1 MRVEKDFKEFIAL
14 LNKHG
19 VKYLVIGGF
28 AFAFYAKPRF
38 TKDIDFFVEASEE
51 NSKKIIKAL
60 NRFGFAGIG
69 LTEGDF
75 REPGQII
82 QLGYQPMRIDIVTT
96 VTGVDFADAWSNRVT
111 GKYGDVD
118 CFFISKEELIKNK
131 QASGRPQDIAD
142 LKLLKK
148 NK

>member
-1 MRVEKDFKEFIAL
+1 MRVEKDFKEFIEL
-14 LNKHG
+14 LNNNG
-19 VKYLVIGGF
+19 AKYLVIGGF

-38 TKDIDFFVEASEE
+38 TKDIDFFVEASEA

-60 NRFGFAGIG
+60 KQFGFGSMG
-69 LTEGDF
+69 LTDADF

-96 VTGVDFADAWSNRVT
+96 VTGLEFGDAWANRVT

-118 CFFISKEELIKNK
+118 CFFISKEDFIKNK

-142 LKLLKK
+142 LKFLKK

>member
-14 LNKHG
+14 LNKNG

-60 NRFGFAGIG
+60 NQFGFSSMG
-69 LTEGDF
+69 LTEADF
-75 REPGQII
+75 WKPRQII

-96 VTGVDFADAWSNRVT
+96 VSGLEFEDAWANRVT

-118 CFFISKEELIKNK
+118 CFFISKEDLIKKK
-131 QASGRPQDIAD
+131 QTSGRPQDIAD
-142 LKLLKK
+142 IKFLKK